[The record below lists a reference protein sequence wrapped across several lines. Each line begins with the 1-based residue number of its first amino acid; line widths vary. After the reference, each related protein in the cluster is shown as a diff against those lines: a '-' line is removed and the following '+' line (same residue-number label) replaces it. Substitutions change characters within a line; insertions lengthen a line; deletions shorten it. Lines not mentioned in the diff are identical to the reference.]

1 MTSLQ
6 KGRSHSKVFITKTI
20 LLYEAIG
27 FLAIIAL
34 AWANEVFDIPYLLLG
49 SPTTEVNVRE
59 AAFESGCVLIL
70 GIAVM
75 AITRNF
81 LNHIKYLEGFVVVC
95 AFCKRIRI
103 GEDKWIPMEEFVTD
117 RAEVEFSHA
126 YCPICMEEHYGH
138 LFPSK
143 NSAA

>member
-1 MTSLQ
+1 MTSL
-6 KGRSHSKVFITKTI
+6 KKRRSHSKVFITKKV

-27 FLAIIAL
+27 FLAIIIIT
-34 AWANEVFDIPYLLLG
+34 WASEVFDIPYFLLG
-49 SPTTEVNVRE
+49 SPPSLVNVRE
-59 AAFESGCVLIL
+59 AGFESGCVLVL

-75 AITRNF
+75 AITWNF
-81 LNHIKYLEGFVVVC
+81 LNHIKYLEGFLVVC

-103 GEDKWIPMEEFVTD
+103 GEDNWVPIEEFVTD

-126 YCPICMEEHYGH
+126 YCPSCTEEHYGH
-138 LFPSK
+138 LIHSK